1 MADKNKELNDAFRE
15 LINEGELTTY
25 ESDQSLIYERQ
36 AIENYETNVAER
48 LVALVRKSEQ
58 VAELANEANVKSE
71 EVAELAKDLDQI
83 FNARVERIQSWREL
97 QKDAQKD

>member
-1 MADKNKELNDAFRE
+1 MADKNKELMDAFRE

-25 ESDQSLIYERQ
+25 EGDQFSISYERQ

-48 LVALVRKSEQ
+48 LVALVR
-58 VAELANEANVKSE
+58 KSE